1 MSNNL
6 VADHPV
12 RIAVSGKSGCGNT
25 TVSTLLAQHLGA
37 QVVNYT
43 FRSLSQELSLPLA
56 HIAKE
61 AEHDPKWDYLVDER
75 QIERAN
81 AAPSVLASRLAI
93 WLWKEARLRVWLE
106 APLEVRAAR
115 IHQREG
121 GDLDEEILA
130 ATRERD
136 RRDHDRYLKLYGID
150 NDAEKPADL
159 VIDVSQQT
167 PEAIVSQIVR
177 AWEALE

>member
-1 MSNNL
+1 MSNKL
-6 VADHPV
+6 V

-25 TVSTLLAQHLGA
+25 TVSTLLAERLGA

-43 FRSLSQELSLPLA
+43 FRSLAQELGLPLA
-56 HIAKE
+56 QIAKE

-75 QIERAN
+75 QLERAN
-81 AAPSVLASRLAI
+81 SAPSILASRLAI

-121 GDLDEEILA
+121 SELDAGILET
-130 ATRERD
+130 TRERD
-136 RRDHDRYLKLYGID
+136 QRDHDRYLKLYGID
-150 NDAEKPADL
+150 NDAVPPVDL
-159 VIDVSQQT
+159 KIEVSHRT
-167 PEAIVSQIVR
+167 PEEIVR
-177 AWEALE
+177 LIVEAWEALP

>member
-6 VADHPV
+6 VASPPV

-25 TVSTLLAQHLGA
+25 TVSTLLAESLKA

-43 FRSLSQELSLPLA
+43 FRSLSKELGVPLA
-56 HIAKE
+56 QIAQE
-61 AEHDPKWDYLVDER
+61 AEHDPKWDYLVDQK
-75 QIERAN
+75 QIELAN
-81 AAPSVLASRLAI
+81 AGPSVLASRLAI

-115 IHQREG
+115 IYQREG
-121 GDLDEEILA
+121 GKPHDEVLA

-136 RRDHDRYLKLYGID
+136 QRDHDRYLKLYRID

-159 VIDVSQQT
+159 VIDVSRQT
-167 PEAIVSQIVR
+167 PDAIVRQIVQ
-177 AWEALE
+177 AWESLL

>member
-6 VADHPV
+6 VLHQPI

-25 TVSTLLAQHLGA
+25 TVSTLLAQRLGA

-43 FRSLSQELSLPLA
+43 FRSLSQELGLPLA
-56 HIAKE
+56 QIAKE
-61 AEHDPKWDYLVDER
+61 AEHDPKWDYLVDQR

-115 IHQREG
+115 IYQREG
-121 GDLDEEILA
+121 GELDEAVLE

-136 RRDHDRYLKLYGID
+136 QRDHDRYLKLYQID
-150 NDAEKPADL
+150 NDAQKPANL
-159 VIDVSQQT
+159 VIDVSRQT
-167 PEAIVSQIVR
+167 PDEIVGLIVQ
-177 AWEALE
+177 AWEALL